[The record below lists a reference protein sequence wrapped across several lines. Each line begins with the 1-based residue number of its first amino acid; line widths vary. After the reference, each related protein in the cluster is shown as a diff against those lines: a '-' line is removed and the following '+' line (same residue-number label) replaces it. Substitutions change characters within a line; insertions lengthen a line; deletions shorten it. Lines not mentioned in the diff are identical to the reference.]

1 MYKGDLV
8 LKEIL
13 YGGRSSKYAYEVIE
27 DKLKLSMKNT
37 IKSLGVLRLLIKGYS
52 IEMVD
57 DNNKSLYI
65 LRKEC
70 IKWTQKY

>member
-13 YGGRSSKYAYEVIE
+13 YGGRSPKYAYEVIE
-27 DKLKLSMKNT
+27 DKSKLSIKNT
-37 IKSLGVLRLLIKGYS
+37 IKSLGVLRLLTKGYS
-52 IEMVD
+52 IEIID

-65 LRKEC
+65 LRKEDMKGYDK
-70 IKWTQKY
+70 I